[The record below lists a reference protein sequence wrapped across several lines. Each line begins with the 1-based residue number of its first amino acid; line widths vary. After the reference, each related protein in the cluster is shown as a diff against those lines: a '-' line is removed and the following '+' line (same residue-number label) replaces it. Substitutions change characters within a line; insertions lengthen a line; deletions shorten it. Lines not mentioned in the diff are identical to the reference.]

1 MTIIHSSFPEDT
13 VVENYRNSLIASKAS
28 YIYSVTRQVNFNWTQ
43 IGGRCQNWQTKMRH
57 FGWFSN
63 TVMEEMKNAVLG
75 KKDQSWWQ
83 LLLWLG
89 CFIWMAK
96 QWSQQIAV
104 WKCFHFVKTV
114 CSHNTLLKKQR
125 QTLFYLPYIKAL
137 RQYGKNN
144 GPLPLH
150 YFLHC
155 HNF

>member
-1 MTIIHSSFPEDT
+1 MQS
-13 VVENYRNSLIASKAS
+13 
-28 YIYSVTRQVNFNWTQ
+28 Q
-43 IGGRCQNWQTKMRH
+43 
-57 FGWFSN
+57 
-63 TVMEEMKNAVLG
+63 G
-75 KKDQSWWQ
+75 KKIRADDSCFYD
-83 LLLWLG
+83 LG

-155 HNF
+155 HNFQLKAASSTVLENFIALQNPKYFKITQNVSCLDFYHLTIKSDLSGNTV